1 MTGRL
6 EGKIALI
13 TGTGGGQGR
22 AAALL
27 FAKEGATIAGCDL
40 DKKGADETARMVEEL
55 GGKMFSK
62 APVDLGSYEEAS
74 AWVEESVAQLG
85 GIDILYNN
93 AGGTKAGPF
102 MTGSIEDYRFNLRN
116 ALDVTVFPTR
126 AAWPHLVAR
135 GGGSVINTSTIMTR
149 RVIAVALSAN
159 GSAKGAVSSLAPHL
173 AMEGG
178 PHGIR
183 VNTIIPGLIE
193 TPPTAGHIRDKKS
206 PLQYQVRSS
215 PLGRVGQP
223 EDVATV
229 ALFLASDD
237 AAYVTG
243 TEVVVDGG
251 QTIGIGVFFGEDE
264 SSSAESAADTNR
276 RLKHIARET
285 AAIDVTTRDGVAD
298 CYIFTP
304 RGSGSTSWPGI
315 LLYTDVMGVRPVF
328 KMMAQRVADA
338 GYTVLMPNM
347 TYREGAPLDPPL
359 SARNPNQL
367 TTLLNRSAHL
377 TKELLLSDAE
387 YYLEALANLPT
398 TRLGKAGCVGYCF
411 SGQMAVWTAAHLPER
426 VAAVA
431 TFHGAD
437 LVTSKPDS
445 PATVAASTDASYY
458 FGHAADD
465 PFMLPDA
472 IAELERTLTAAGTTF
487 TSETFPDT
495 FHGFTVLDAS
505 YHEKASEQHYE
516 RIAELMRSALG
527 DDA

>member
-1 MTGRL
+1 MAGRL
-6 EGKIALI
+6 EGKVALI
-13 TGTGGGQGR
+13 TGTGSGQGR

-27 FAKEGATIAGCDL
+27 FAKEGALVAGCDL
-40 DKKGADETARMVEEL
+40 DEKGAQETVRMVEEL

-62 APVDLGSYEEAS
+62 APVDLGSYEETS
-74 AWVEESVAQLG
+74 AWVEESVAQFG

-102 MTGSIEDYRFNLRN
+102 MTGSIDDYRFNLRN
-116 ALDVTVFPTR
+116 ALDVVVFPTR

-135 GGGSVINTSTIMTR
+135 GGGSIINTGTIMSR
-149 RVIAVALSAN
+149 RVIAVPLSMN

-183 VNTIIPGLIE
+183 VNTIIPGLID
-193 TPPTAGHIRDKKS
+193 TPPTAAYIRDKNSSIQK
-206 PLQYQVRSS
+206 QVRSS

-223 EDVATV
+223 EEVASV

-237 AAYVTG
+237 SAYVTG

-251 QTIGIGVFFGEDE
+251 QTIGVGVFFGEEE
-264 SSSAESAADTNR
+264 STSTSSGSEINS
-276 RLKHIARET
+276 RLKRLVRPT
-285 AAIDVTTRDGVAD
+285 ATVEVTTRDGVAD
-298 CYIFTP
+298 CYVFTP
-304 RGSGSTSWPGI
+304 RGSDSTSWPGV
-315 LLYTDVMGVRPVF
+315 LMYTDVMGVRPVF
-328 KMMAQRVADA
+328 MAMAQRVADA

-359 SARNPNQL
+359 SARNPDHL

-377 TKELLLSDAE
+377 TRELLLSDAE
-387 YYLEALANLPT
+387 SYLDALAKLPT
-398 TRLGKAGCVGYCF
+398 TQPGKVGCIGYCF
-411 SGQMAVWTAAHLPER
+411 SGQMAVWTAGHLPER

-437 LVTSKPDS
+437 LATSKPDS
-445 PATVAASTDASYY
+445 PATVAAGTDASYF
-458 FGHAADD
+458 FGLAADD
-465 PFMLPDA
+465 PFMPPEA
-472 IAELERTLTAAGTTF
+472 IAKLEQTLTDAGVTF
-487 TSETFPDT
+487 TAETFPET

-505 YHEKASEQHYE
+505 YHEEASEQHYE

-527 DDA
+527 SEA